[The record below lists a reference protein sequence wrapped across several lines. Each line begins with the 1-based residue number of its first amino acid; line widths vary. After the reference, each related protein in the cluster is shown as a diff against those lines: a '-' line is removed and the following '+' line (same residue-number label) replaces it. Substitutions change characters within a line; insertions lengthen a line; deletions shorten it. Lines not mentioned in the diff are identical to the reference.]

1 MNTIWY
7 VVWYNN
13 QSYTINMRWIII
25 LFSTRQ
31 QPCWLSHSSLE
42 YVLSDHWNVLSLS
55 TFSIFCDWFCLTLFQ
70 STYAKL
76 GCTQGWFLA
85 SLTHPPNRSVHVDPS
100 LIAQRIYVFLLW
112 FLGCCYPAEWIHEPS
127 NIGPCCKFMK
137 VNSGDICYT
146 NKRQTWCYRAPTIV
160 WPREGLVPLWIFYY
174 RQAYL
179 AYQEADSMA
188 QTRDLWSHSNNSN
201 QPITSTIWYTN
212 EFRNLFFFLKISWY

>member
-1 MNTIWY
+1 M
-7 VVWYNN
+7 
-13 QSYTINMRWIII
+13 
-25 LFSTRQ
+25 
-31 QPCWLSHSSLE
+31 
-42 YVLSDHWNVLSLS
+42 DHNLIFYKTTTML
-55 TFSIFCDWFCLTLFQ
+55 TFSVFIRICSFRPLKCTFIIHFFCYWLCLTLFQ

-85 SLTHPPNRSVHVDPS
+85 SLTHPPNRLVHVDPS

-146 NKRQTWCYRAPTIV
+146 NKWQTWCYRAPTIV
-160 WPREGLVPLWIFYY
+160 WPKEGLVPLWIFYY

-201 QPITSTIWYTN
+201 QPITSTIYYMIHKW
-212 EFRNLFFFLKISWY
+212 I